1 MSEESL
7 STSVERTTPRG
18 LLAALARNAAFQDYF
33 TFTFHTYM
41 LIRAHMAPDGPSAV
55 IARPFAI
62 TLWTVTVAAILLGRG
77 EILGPGKVRA
87 VFYRLALFTPM
98 VLSYFEL
105 RHLLPSLRPVLLDP
119 ELHAID
125 RVLFGTTPSVVMAQ
139 WNTRPVVEWISFFY
153 YSYFYLMIIIL
164 IPSLFFDRGQ
174 RVQEL
179 LTGAMLVCGLGHFG
193 YTLVPGMGPWMSIP
207 FAEELHGGFWWHQVK
222 VTVESA
228 GSQLD
233 IFPSL
238 HTAYPLFFTLHAY
251 GNRDR
256 APFKYVWP
264 IIGFFALNMIT
275 ATMFLRWH
283 WGIDVIAGI
292 CVACTARFVALKVAR
307 AEKDRGITDER
318 QIVWEPLFEK

>member
-18 LLAALARNAAFQDYF
+18 LMAAIARNAAFQDYF

-41 LIRAHMAPDGPSAV
+41 LIRAHLAPDGEHTV

-62 TLWTVTVAAILLGRG
+62 TLWTVTLAAILLGRG

-87 VFYRLALFTPM
+87 GFYRVALFTPM

-125 RVLFGTTPSVVMAQ
+125 RMLFGVTPSVFMAQ
-139 WNTRPVVEWISFFY
+139 WNTQPVVEWISFFY
-153 YSYFYLMIIIL
+153 YSYFAMMALIL
-164 IPSLFFDRGQ
+164 IPSLFFDDGDRL
-174 RVQEL
+174 QEL
-179 LTGAMLVCGLGHFG
+179 LTGAMLVCGLGHIG
-193 YTLVPGMGPWMSIP
+193 YTLVPGMGPWVTIP
-207 FAEELHGGFWWHQVK
+207 FDEPLHGGFWWHQVK
-222 VTVESA
+222 VTVDAA

-238 HTAYPLFFTLHAY
+238 HTAYPAFFTLHAY
-251 GNRDR
+251 GNRHR
-256 APFKYVWP
+256 LPWKFVWP
-264 IIGFFALNMIT
+264 VIGFFAINMIT

-283 WGIDVIAGI
+283 WGIDVIAGL
-292 CVACTARFVALKVAR
+292 CVATTARLVAMKLAQI
-307 AEKDRGITDER
+307 EKDRDADGER
-318 QIVWEPLFEK
+318 QAVWEKLVR